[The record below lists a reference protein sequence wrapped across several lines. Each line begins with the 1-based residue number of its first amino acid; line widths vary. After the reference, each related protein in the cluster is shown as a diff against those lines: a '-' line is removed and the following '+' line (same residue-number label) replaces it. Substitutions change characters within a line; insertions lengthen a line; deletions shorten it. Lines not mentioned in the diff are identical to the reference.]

1 MEDRIMTTSI
11 ITPKSKSEIKAA
23 LTSKLDKYSYNYF
36 DGDIRRGS
44 FYARINHYCMGNK
57 IKIHITYWQDGINH
71 AVDYASICSTPTGAA
86 NKIAK
91 FLGLK

>member
-1 MEDRIMTTSI
+1 MATSI

-23 LTSKLDKYSYNYF
+23 LTSNLDGYSFNYF
-36 DGDIRRGS
+36 NGEIRNGNL
-44 FYARINHYCMGNK
+44 YARINHYCIGNK
-57 IKIHITYWQDGINH
+57 IKIHITYWQDGIDH